1 MSDRQAQKDLS
12 KKLASYKPS
21 HYSRAFSIYQRHRL
35 GKVDPI
41 LRAIALPCP
50 LSARF
55 PVYKTLRAT
64 VKMLL
69 LNEMELVVMAMVIK

>member
-1 MSDRQAQKDLS
+1 MSDRQSRKDQS
-12 KKLASYKPS
+12 KELAYYKPS
-21 HYSRAFSIYQRHRL
+21 HYSRALAMYQRHKL

-50 LSARF
+50 LAARL

-64 VKMLL
+64 AKLLL
-69 LNEMELVVMAMVIK
+69 LNEI